1 MVVCTQEEAPML
13 DTVNRYHLQG
23 TPTADI
29 LDRQHLQIKRQ
40 QQYLR
45 TTIIIGTGMDQI
57 VACAKNLIQTTIEHF
72 KSEEGAM
79 DAINFSGLGVHQL
92 LHAEMIERAMKIWS
106 DLEHC
111 NISEAMESMKSF
123 DERLTHHLDFED
135 GAFGSELSNIK
146 K

>member
-1 MVVCTQEEAPML
+1 ML
-13 DTVNRYHLQG
+13 NTVNLQYLQE

-40 QQYLR
+40 QQDLR
-45 TTIIIGTGMDQI
+45 TAIIIGTGMDQI
-57 VACAKNLIQTTIEHF
+57 VACAKDLIQTTIEHF

-79 DAINFSGLGVHQL
+79 DAIKFSGLGVHQL
-92 LHAEMIERAMKIWS
+92 LHAEMIELVMKIWS
-106 DLEHC
+106 DLGHR
-111 NISEAMESMKSF
+111 NISGAIELMKSF

-135 GAFGSELSNIK
+135 GAFGSELSNVK